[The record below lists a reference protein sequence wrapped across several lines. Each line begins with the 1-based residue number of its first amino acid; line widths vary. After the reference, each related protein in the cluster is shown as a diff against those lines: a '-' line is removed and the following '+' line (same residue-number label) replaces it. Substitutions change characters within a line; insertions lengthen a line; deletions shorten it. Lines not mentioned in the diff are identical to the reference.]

1 MENLMILPAVEPKRI
16 SWLNEY
22 ATDAEVIT
30 DIPQREKRHFR
41 LSKQTQR
48 LSNCRTSKTSALFL
62 CSARTMN

>member
-1 MENLMILPAVEPKRI
+1 MENLMILPAVEPKESVGSMSTQQTRK
-16 SWLNEY
+16 LLQTFRKE
-22 ATDAEVIT
+22 
-30 DIPQREKRHFR
+30 RKRHFR